1 MRIGR
6 LLPLVRPGKKADQ
19 PHQCRKESS
28 RTRMFTKPLSSDL
41 PSTIDEAV
49 SILLADLRLLDRT
62 RMGAMT
68 TEELT
73 WVNQVVGL
81 QITRD
86 FRLWSGNELLLDACL
101 KALAE
106 TDEDTADPTMAII
119 NAMWEKL
126 QHTHVLRLVK

>member
-1 MRIGR
+1 
-6 LLPLVRPGKKADQ
+6 
-19 PHQCRKESS
+19 
-28 RTRMFTKPLSSDL
+28 MFTKPLSSDL